1 MSWFF
6 HSLKNERSVSLK
18 EIFPFFLLV
27 IIIIALV
34 CSLWSFQRQ
43 IDDAR
48 VQASDLEAQLSNLQ
62 NPIYNVTITNVT
74 STDWFF
80 PAGMAYAKGFGIT
93 IKNLGDRDVGGLTI
107 EFKILTNGNITDNDS
122 FSVLLDSPAQLGV
135 LHVQESKVIKVGVLT
150 GFSVSRAGKSL
161 VVTFMLDGAV
171 MDECKLDLSV

>member
-6 HSLKNERSVSLK
+6 RSLKNERSVTLK
-18 EIFPFFLLV
+18 ETFPFFLLV
-27 IIIIALV
+27 IVIIALV

-48 VQASDLEAQLSNLQ
+48 EQASDLEAQLSNLQ
-62 NPIYNVTITNVT
+62 NPMYNVTITNVT

-80 PAGMAYAKGFGIT
+80 PAGMAYGKGFGIT

-107 EFKILTNGNITDNDS
+107 EFKILTNGDVTDDDH
-122 FSVLLDSPAQLGV
+122 FSVWLGSPKQLGV
-135 LHVQESKVIKVGVLT
+135 LHVQESKVIGVEVLT
-150 GFSVSRAGKSL
+150 NFSVSRAGKSL

-171 MDECKLDLSV
+171 MDECTLDLSV